1 MSFIINN
8 QEMFQTNSSIHNMTT
23 RNKKNIID
31 QIPTYLFSK
40 KYSLHWYKHFNSLP
54 HNVTI
59 FKNDK
64 AKFKE
69 SLRKHLHTHT
79 HTHSF
84 YHVDEFFM
92 CKDDLRYHFVK
103 CL

>member
-8 QEMFQTNSSIHNMTT
+8 HETFQTNSSIHNNTT
-23 RNKKNIID
+23 QNKNNVID
-31 QIPTYLFSK
+31 QIPTYLFSN
-40 KYSLHWYKHFNSLP
+40 KYSLHWYIRYNSLLP
-54 HNVTI
+54 NVII
-59 FKNDK
+59 FKNNK
-64 AKFKE
+64 AKFRE
-69 SLRKHLHTHT
+69 ALRKHL